1 MIPIMENELK
11 LELIEKL
18 LQVSEEQILL
28 EIKSV
33 LDQRPSASS
42 ISDELYSEL
51 MKRRENALTNKTKL
65 FSWEEVKNELLKK

>member
-1 MIPIMENELK
+1 MENELK

>member
-1 MIPIMENELK
+1 MENELK

-33 LDQRPSASS
+33 QDQKSSESS
-42 ISDELYSEL
+42 ISDEWYPEL
-51 MKRRENALTNKTKL
+51 MKRRENALTNKPKL

>member
-1 MIPIMENELK
+1 MENELK

-33 LDQRPSASS
+33 QDQKSSESS
-42 ISDELYSEL
+42 ISDEWYPEL
-51 MKRRENALTNKTKL
+51 MKRRENALTNKPKL
-65 FSWEEVKNELLKK
+65 FS

>member
-1 MIPIMENELK
+1 MENELK

-51 MKRRENALTNKTKL
+51 IKRRENALTNKTKL

>member
-1 MIPIMENELK
+1 MENELK

-33 LDQRPSASS
+33 LDQSPSSSS

>member
-1 MIPIMENELK
+1 MENELK

-51 MKRRENALTNKTKL
+51 MKRRENALTNNTKL

>member
-1 MIPIMENELK
+1 MENELK

-33 LDQRPSASS
+33 LDQSPSASS

>member
-1 MIPIMENELK
+1 MENELK

-33 LDQRPSASS
+33 LDQSPSASS
-42 ISDELYSEL
+42 ISDESYSEL

>member
-1 MIPIMENELK
+1 MENELK

-51 MKRRENALTNKTKL
+51 MKRRENALTNITKL